1 MASVS
6 RIRKGRCRS
15 GRCRS
20 EEGQSAVEFAL
31 VLPLLCV
38 IVLGIIQLGIALN
51 HYVTL
56 TDATRV
62 GARKAITTRLG
73 GTTVADAQLAAVN
86 AAGSLDTS
94 KLDVTVTSSDWTQP
108 GSEVV
113 VTATYP
119 YEVNLLGWVVASGN
133 LTSTMKERLE

>member
-1 MASVS
+1 MLATAPQLS
-6 RIRKGRCRS
+6 
-15 GRCRS
+15 S
-20 EEGQSAVEFAL
+20 ERGQTAVEFAL

-38 IVLGIIQLGIALN
+38 LLLGIVQLGIVFN
-51 HYVTL
+51 HSQTL

-62 GARKAITTRLG
+62 GARKAITSRLG
-73 GTTVADAQLAAVN
+73 GASVDDAKLAVVN

-94 KLDVTVTSSDWTQP
+94 KLEVTVTSPDWTQA

>member
-1 MASVS
+1 MITERA
-6 RIRKGRCRS
+6 GRRV
-15 GRCRS
+15 RS
-20 EEGQSAVEFAL
+20 ERGQTAVEFAL
-31 VLPLLCV
+31 VIPLICV
-38 IVLGIIQLGIALN
+38 LLLAIIQLGIAFN
-51 HYVTL
+51 HYETL

-73 GTTVADAQLAAVN
+73 GATVDDAKLAVKN

-94 KLDVTVTSSDWTQP
+94 KLDVTVTSADWTKA

-113 VTATYP
+113 VTTTYP